1 MEVEWSVTIMATS
14 LPGRLPLPS
23 KIPLIGGEV
32 VPSGGMENG
41 EEKNLTNLF

>member
-1 MEVEWSVTIMATS
+1 MVTS
-14 LPGRLPLPS
+14 LPGRPPLPF

-41 EEKNLTNLF
+41 EEKKSLILITDLF